1 MFKCIYRFWRKI
13 MATVQ
18 GLISQTVPQEF
29 PAGTVGG
36 NFKFTLTKL
45 ADNTSVSQE
54 TTEVFSVF
62 TEVAPGDYS
71 MSAVLLD
78 AAGNEISLSVS
89 ANFNVPEPVVT
100 LQVPT
105 AVTVNLI

>member
-1 MFKCIYRFWRKI
+1 MFKYIYHFLRKI

-18 GLISQTVPQEF
+18 ALISRTVPQEF

-36 NFKFTLTKL
+36 QFKFTLTKVE
-45 ADNTSVSQE
+45 DGSSTSQE
-54 TTEVFSVF
+54 TSEVFSVF
-62 TEVAPGDYS
+62 TDVAPGDYT

-78 AAGNEISLSVS
+78 AAGVEISLAVS
-89 ANFNVPEPVVT
+89 AAFTVPAAPVV

-105 AVTVNLI
+105 ELTVNLI

>member
-1 MFKCIYRFWRKI
+1 MFNHIYRFIRKI
-13 MATVQ
+13 MAIVQ
-18 GLISQTVPQEF
+18 GIITTSPQ
-29 PAGTVGG
+29 PYPPGTVGG

-45 ADNTSVSQE
+45 DDSTSISQE

-62 TEVAPGDYS
+62 TEVAPGDYA

-89 ANFNVPEPVVT
+89 ANFSVPVPEVI
-100 LQVPT
+100 LQVPAT
-105 AVTVNLI
+105 IAVNLS

>member
-1 MFKCIYRFWRKI
+1 MFTHIYRFIRKI

-18 GLISQTVPQEF
+18 ALISQTVPQEF

-45 ADNTSVSQE
+45 ADGSQVSQE

-89 ANFNVPEPVVT
+89 ANFNVPEPTVV

-105 AVTVNLI
+105 QVTVNLI